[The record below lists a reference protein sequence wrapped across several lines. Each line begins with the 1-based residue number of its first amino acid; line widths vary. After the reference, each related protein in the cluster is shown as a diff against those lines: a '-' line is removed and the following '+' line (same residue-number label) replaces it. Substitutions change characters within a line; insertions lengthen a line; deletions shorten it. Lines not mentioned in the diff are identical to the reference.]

1 MQYLEHVCS
10 GIELSYA
17 AYAFNNLNIIIDVV
31 TDLVNQSVNRLRHCT
46 VNWSLLLFTKYNY

>member
-1 MQYLEHVCS
+1 MV
-10 GIELSYA
+10 SYA

-46 VNWSLLLFTKYNY
+46 VNWSLLLFTKYGYIL